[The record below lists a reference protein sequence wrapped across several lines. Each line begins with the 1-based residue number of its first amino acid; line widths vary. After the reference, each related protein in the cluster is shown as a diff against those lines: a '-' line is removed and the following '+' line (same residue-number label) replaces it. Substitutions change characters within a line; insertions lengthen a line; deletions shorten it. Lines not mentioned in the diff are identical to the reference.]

1 LKFFIYNRDYKRGKQ
16 NILIRNRIFTLK
28 MGKVLRMM
36 FRTFRSTFYALF
48 GSKQDQA
55 TNGVR
60 ATLEAAVQVDV
71 RAATTTATQTI
82 AAVREQM
89 KQMIKQMETLL
100 TEITQILEDYPT
112 ATPIHADKVLQ
123 TAYETGRL
131 LHVVS
136 DAEWEIQALLHALEE
151 AKAKTQTALATATVA
166 SNTAAKE
173 KETPGVLASWSFLQT
188 TLLTAIDTWNQA
200 SCKVQLMIQVMHGI
214 HAALSKA
221 TQIAGAT
228 NEVMEQKQQALEK
241 FHDAAYRFNRA
252 NDDCIRA
259 SLSEIVAEAAVDR
272 CQAQQ
277 ALETA
282 IETEENTLAEIREVV
297 HLATQADFL
306 FHHHIAT
313 IAAVI
318 MQISLSAED
327 ISEMVTQSAHMTK
340 TATAILQHAFD
351 QMITLA
357 E

>member
-1 LKFFIYNRDYKRGKQ
+1 MEN
-16 NILIRNRIFTLK
+16 
-28 MGKVLRMM
+28 VLRTM

-48 GSKQDQA
+48 GSKRDQA
-55 TNGVR
+55 TNEAR

-71 RAATTTATQTI
+71 RAVTTKAEQTI

-89 KQMIKQMETLL
+89 KQMSKQMETLL
-100 TEITQILEDYPT
+100 TEMAPILEDHPT
-112 ATPIHADKVLQ
+112 ATPVHTDKVLQ

-131 LHVVS
+131 LHVVG
-136 DAEWEIQALLHALEE
+136 DAEAEIQALLHAMEE
-151 AKAKTQTALATATVA
+151 AKAKTQAALATATVT
-166 SNTAAKE
+166 SNIAATE
-173 KETPGVLASWSFLQT
+173 EEPPGMRASWSFLQT

-200 SCKVQLMIQVMHGI
+200 SGKVQLMIQVIHGI
-214 HAALSKA
+214 HAALNKA
-221 TQIAGAT
+221 TQIACAT

-241 FHDAAYRFNRA
+241 FHDAAYRCNRA

-282 IETEENTLAEIREVV
+282 IAMEESTLAEMREVV

-318 MQISLSAED
+318 MQIALSAED
-327 ISEMVTQSAHMTK
+327 VSEMVTQSAHMTE
-340 TATAILQHAFD
+340 TATAILQHASA